1 MIIQGKQYYRFNIC
15 RCIGLVDKYSNFQ
28 LNQYINKYREGY
40 FKAFYTFFCANLLE
54 GKIVVP
60 KIYVFFLFQLTST

>member
-28 LNQYINKYREGY
+28 LNQYINRYREGY
-40 FKAFYTFFCANLLE
+40 FKAFYTFLLC
-54 GKIVVP
+54 
-60 KIYVFFLFQLTST
+60 